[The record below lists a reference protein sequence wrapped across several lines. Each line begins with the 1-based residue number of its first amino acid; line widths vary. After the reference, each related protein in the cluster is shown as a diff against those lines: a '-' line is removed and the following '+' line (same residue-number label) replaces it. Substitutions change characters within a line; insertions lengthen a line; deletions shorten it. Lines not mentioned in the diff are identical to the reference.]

1 MPDSPSIPEGA
12 TAVVFYDG
20 ECGLCERCVD
30 WCLTRDRHRH
40 LRFAPLQGTTF
51 ASIDAP
57 MKPTDLSTM
66 VVWDSGGLHEESDA
80 TLALLKGVGG
90 HWRRLASIGRMVP
103 RSLRNIVY
111 RFIAKRR
118 YGWFGTADACRL
130 PSEDDKAR
138 FLP

>member
-1 MPDSPSIPEGA
+1 
-12 TAVVFYDG
+12 
-20 ECGLCERCVD
+20 
-30 WCLTRDRHRH
+30 
-40 LRFAPLQGTTF
+40 
-51 ASIDAP
+51 

-80 TLALLKGVGG
+80 TLALLEGIGG
-90 HWRRLASIGRMVP
+90 HWRRCASIGRMVP

-118 YGWFGTADACRL
+118 YCWFGTADACRL
-130 PSEDDKAR
+130 PSEGDKAR

>member
-1 MPDSPSIPEGA
+1 MTAFSSIPEGA
-12 TAVVFYDG
+12 NTIVFYDG

-30 WCLTRDRHRH
+30 WGLRRDRHHR

-57 MKPTDLSTM
+57 TKPTDLSTM
-66 VVWDSGGLHEESDA
+66 VVWNTRGLHQESDA
-80 TLALLKGVGG
+80 TLAMLEGIGG
-90 HWRRLASIGRMVP
+90 IWRTIARLGRVVP

-118 YGWFGTADACRL
+118 YGWFGDADACRV
-130 PSEDDKAR
+130 PSDEDVVR